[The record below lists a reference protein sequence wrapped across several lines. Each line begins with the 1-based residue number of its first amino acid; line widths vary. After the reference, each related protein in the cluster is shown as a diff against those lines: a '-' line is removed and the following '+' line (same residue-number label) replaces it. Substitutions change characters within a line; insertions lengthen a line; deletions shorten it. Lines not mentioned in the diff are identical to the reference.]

1 MQRSTRKAV
10 RRIAIAV
17 PVLAVL
23 LYLVPWITIIWLA
36 AGLVDVMRNK
46 PKTPM
51 LISRYFMGN
60 GIPTWLLSPF
70 NLFVDLLSYRNP
82 GIYTLDDFPP
92 DYRSE
97 IEGVLNTFR
106 DRKEEIIANVDDAF
120 GEGRRGMYVWRWY
133 GKQHVNDVAEFDRDF
148 KYVKTIAVSVFSGKE
163 STTWH
168 FGPLRL
174 SIRVLLNL
182 NPADSDEV
190 YIECQDVKHRWRDN
204 PLYIFDDTLFHQSVN
219 RVDARRY
226 NVFMDVVRPSP
237 VPGFVSI
244 LLTGV
249 SAIADQ
255 IKSVFYKNWTML
267 GGKKSAGEGQAG

>member
-1 MQRSTRKAV
+1 MQRSTRKAI
-10 RRIAIAV
+10 RRFAIAI

-23 LYLVPWITIIWLA
+23 FYLIPWITIVWLA

-46 PKTPM
+46 PKTSI
-51 LISRYFMGN
+51 LFSRYFMGN

-70 NLFVDLLSYRNP
+70 NLLVDLLSYRNP
-82 GIYTLDDFPP
+82 GIYTLDDFPEV
-92 DYRSE
+92 YRRE
-97 IEGVLNTFR
+97 IEDVLDTFR
-106 DRKEEIIANVDDAF
+106 NRKEEIISTVDGAF

-133 GKQHVNDVAEFDRDF
+133 GKQHANNVEEFDRDF

-182 NPADSDEV
+182 NPADSGEV

-237 VPGFVSI
+237 VPGLISA
-244 LLTGV
+244 LLVGV